1 MKNLIFLCEKCG
13 ADFPKWHGRCPNCKE
28 WDTLS
33 EFKKPKNKK
42 INSILLNNSVP
53 KQINNFSKIGKNQRI
68 KTNINELDRV
78 LGGGF
83 VNGSLI
89 LVGGDPGIGKSTLVL
104 QSAYSS
110 EILSLYISAE
120 ENEDQLSN
128 RAKRLGV
135 QSKEIFILNENNLEV
150 ILNHI
155 ENINPKLVIFDSIQT
170 IYTNDSDSIPGS
182 INQVRDC
189 SQKILELCKKNK
201 IIGIVIGHVT
211 KEGVIAGPRILE
223 HMVDTVLYIEGEK
236 RNDFRILRSI
246 KNRFGATNEIGVF
259 EMYSNGLNEVKNPS
273 NIFISERQL
282 SEPGSSI
289 FPSIEG
295 SRPILI
301 EIQALVTNS
310 SFGTPQRNVTGFKLR
325 RLSMLLAVLEKKLGF
340 SLGGS
345 DIFINVVGGLKID
358 EPAADL
364 AVISSII
371 SIKKNLPIKK
381 DLILL
386 GEVGLAGELRSVNNL
401 EERLKESANLGFT
414 QAIVPKRN
422 SIKNFNKIN
431 LIRCDSVKDAFEKI
445 FTKN

>member
-42 INSILLNNSVP
+42 TKLNYLNGELPKPIND
-53 KQINNFSKIGKNQRI
+53 FSSDLKNQRI
-68 KTNINELDRV
+68 KTNIGEFDRV

-83 VNGSLI
+83 INGSLI

-104 QSAYSS
+104 QSVNSS
-110 EILSLYISAE
+110 KILSLYISAE
-120 ENEDQLSN
+120 ENEDQLAN

-135 QSKEIFILNENNLEV
+135 KSKEIFILNENNLEI

-155 ENINPKLVIFDSIQT
+155 DKISPKLVVFDSIQT

-201 IIGIVIGHVT
+201 IIGIIVGHVT

-246 KNRFGATNEIGVF
+246 KNRFGSTNEIGVF
-259 EMYSNGLNEVKNPS
+259 EMNSNGLNEVKNPS
-273 NIFISERQL
+273 NIFISERQFN
-282 SEPGSSI
+282 EPGSSV

-295 SRPILI
+295 SRPILV
-301 EIQALVTNS
+301 EIQALVTNC
-310 SFGTPQRNVTGFKLR
+310 SFGNPQRNVTGFKLR

-340 SLGGS
+340 SLGAS
-345 DIFINVVGGLKID
+345 DIFINIVGGLKIE

-364 AVISSII
+364 AVVSSII

-386 GEVGLAGELRSVNNL
+386 GEVGLAGELRSINNL
-401 EERLKESANLGFT
+401 EERLKESANLGFAK
-414 QAIVPKRN
+414 AIVPKRN

-445 FTKN
+445 F

>member
-42 INSILLNNSVP
+42 TKLNYLNGELPKPIND
-53 KQINNFSKIGKNQRI
+53 FSSDLKNQRI
-68 KTNINELDRV
+68 KTNIGEFDRV

-83 VNGSLI
+83 INGSLI

-104 QSAYSS
+104 QSVNSS
-110 EILSLYISAE
+110 KILSLYISAE
-120 ENEDQLSN
+120 ENEDQLAN

-135 QSKEIFILNENNLEV
+135 KSNEIFILNENNLEI

-155 ENINPKLVIFDSIQT
+155 DKISPKLVVFDSIQT

-201 IIGIVIGHVT
+201 IIGIIVGHVT

-246 KNRFGATNEIGVF
+246 KNRFGSTNEIGVF
-259 EMYSNGLNEVKNPS
+259 EMNSNGLNEVTNPS
-273 NIFISERQL
+273 NIFISERQFN
-282 SEPGSSI
+282 EPGSSV

-295 SRPILI
+295 SRPILV
-301 EIQALVTNS
+301 EIQALVTNC
-310 SFGTPQRNVTGFKLR
+310 SFGNPQRNVTGFKLR

-340 SLGGS
+340 SLGAS
-345 DIFINVVGGLKID
+345 DIFINIVGGLKIE

-364 AVISSII
+364 AVVSSII

-386 GEVGLAGELRSVNNL
+386 GEVGLAGELRSINNL
-401 EERLKESANLGFT
+401 EERLKESANLGFAE
-414 QAIVPKRN
+414 AIVPKRN

-445 FTKN
+445 F

>member
-1 MKNLIFLCEKCG
+1 MCEKCG

-42 INSILLNNSVP
+42 TKLNYLNGELPKPIND
-53 KQINNFSKIGKNQRI
+53 FSSDLKNQRI
-68 KTNINELDRV
+68 KTNIGEFDRV

-83 VNGSLI
+83 INGSLI

-104 QSAYSS
+104 QSVNSS
-110 EILSLYISAE
+110 KILSLYISAE
-120 ENEDQLSN
+120 ENEDQLAN

-135 QSKEIFILNENNLEV
+135 KSKEIFILNENNLEI

-155 ENINPKLVIFDSIQT
+155 DKISPKLVVFDSIQT

-201 IIGIVIGHVT
+201 IIGIIVGHVT

-246 KNRFGATNEIGVF
+246 KNRFGSTNEIGVF
-259 EMYSNGLNEVKNPS
+259 EMNSNGLNEVKNPS
-273 NIFISERQL
+273 NIFISERQFN
-282 SEPGSSI
+282 EPGSSV

-295 SRPILI
+295 SRPILV
-301 EIQALVTNS
+301 EIQALVTNC
-310 SFGTPQRNVTGFKLR
+310 SFGNPQRNVTGFKLR

-340 SLGGS
+340 SLGAS
-345 DIFINVVGGLKID
+345 DIFINIVGGLKIE

-364 AVISSII
+364 AVVSSII

-386 GEVGLAGELRSVNNL
+386 GEVGLAGELRSINNL
-401 EERLKESANLGFT
+401 EERLKESANLGFAK
-414 QAIVPKRN
+414 AIVPKRN
-422 SIKNFNKIN
+422 SIKNFSKIN

-445 FTKN
+445 F

>member
-42 INSILLNNSVP
+42 TKLNYLNGELPKPIND
-53 KQINNFSKIGKNQRI
+53 FSSDLKNQRI
-68 KTNINELDRV
+68 KTNIGEFDRV

-83 VNGSLI
+83 INGSLI

-104 QSAYSS
+104 QSVNSS
-110 EILSLYISAE
+110 KILSLYISAE
-120 ENEDQLSN
+120 ENEDQLAN

-135 QSKEIFILNENNLEV
+135 KSNEIFILNENNLEI

-155 ENINPKLVIFDSIQT
+155 DKISPKLVVFDSIQT

-201 IIGIVIGHVT
+201 IIGIIVGHVT

-246 KNRFGATNEIGVF
+246 KNRFGSTNEIGVF
-259 EMYSNGLNEVKNPS
+259 EMNSNGLNEVKNPS
-273 NIFISERQL
+273 NIFISERQFN
-282 SEPGSSI
+282 EPGSSV

-295 SRPILI
+295 SRPILV
-301 EIQALVTNS
+301 EIQALVTNC
-310 SFGTPQRNVTGFKLR
+310 SFGNPQRNVTGFKLR

-340 SLGGS
+340 SLGAS
-345 DIFINVVGGLKID
+345 DIFINIVGGLKIE

-364 AVISSII
+364 AVVSSII

-386 GEVGLAGELRSVNNL
+386 GEVGLAGELRSINNL
-401 EERLKESANLGFT
+401 EERLKESANLGFAK
-414 QAIVPKRN
+414 AIVPKRN

-445 FTKN
+445 F

>member
-42 INSILLNNSVP
+42 TKLNYLNGELPKPIND
-53 KQINNFSKIGKNQRI
+53 FSSDLKNQRI
-68 KTNINELDRV
+68 KTNIGEFDRV

-83 VNGSLI
+83 INGSLI

-104 QSAYSS
+104 QSVNSS
-110 EILSLYISAE
+110 KILSLYISAE
-120 ENEDQLSN
+120 ENEDQLAN

-135 QSKEIFILNENNLEV
+135 KSKEIFILNENNLEI

-155 ENINPKLVIFDSIQT
+155 DKISPKLVVFDSIQT

-201 IIGIVIGHVT
+201 IIGIIVGHVT

-246 KNRFGATNEIGVF
+246 KNRFGSTNEIGVF
-259 EMYSNGLNEVKNPS
+259 EMNSNGLNEVKNPS
-273 NIFISERQL
+273 NIFISERQFN
-282 SEPGSSI
+282 EPGSSV

-295 SRPILI
+295 SRPILV
-301 EIQALVTNS
+301 EIQALVTNC
-310 SFGTPQRNVTGFKLR
+310 SFGNPQRNVTGFKLR

-340 SLGGS
+340 SLGAS
-345 DIFINVVGGLKID
+345 DIFINIVGGLKIE

-364 AVISSII
+364 AVVSSII

-386 GEVGLAGELRSVNNL
+386 GEVGLAGELRSINNL
-401 EERLKESANLGFT
+401 EERLKESANLGFAE
-414 QAIVPKRN
+414 AIVPKRN

-445 FTKN
+445 F

>member
-1 MKNLIFLCEKCG
+1 MCEKCG

-42 INSILLNNSVP
+42 TKLNYLNGELPKPIND
-53 KQINNFSKIGKNQRI
+53 FSSDLKNQRI
-68 KTNINELDRV
+68 KTNIGEFDRV

-83 VNGSLI
+83 INGSLI

-104 QSAYSS
+104 QSVNSS
-110 EILSLYISAE
+110 KILSLYISAE
-120 ENEDQLSN
+120 ENEDQLAN

-135 QSKEIFILNENNLEV
+135 KSNEIFILNENNLEI

-155 ENINPKLVIFDSIQT
+155 DKISPKLVVFDSIQT

-201 IIGIVIGHVT
+201 IIGIIVGHVT

-246 KNRFGATNEIGVF
+246 KNRFGSTNEIGVF
-259 EMYSNGLNEVKNPS
+259 EMNSNGLNEVKNPS
-273 NIFISERQL
+273 NIFISERQFN
-282 SEPGSSI
+282 EPGSSV

-295 SRPILI
+295 SRPILV
-301 EIQALVTNS
+301 EIQALVTNC
-310 SFGTPQRNVTGFKLR
+310 SFGNPQRNVTGFKLR

-340 SLGGS
+340 SLGAS
-345 DIFINVVGGLKID
+345 DIFINIVGGLKIE

-364 AVISSII
+364 AVVSSII

-386 GEVGLAGELRSVNNL
+386 GEVGLAGELRSINNL
-401 EERLKESANLGFT
+401 EERLKESANLGFAK
-414 QAIVPKRN
+414 AIVPKRN

-445 FTKN
+445 F

>member
-1 MKNLIFLCEKCG
+1 LKNLIFLCEKCG

-42 INSILLNNSVP
+42 TKLNYLNGELPKPIND
-53 KQINNFSKIGKNQRI
+53 FSSDLKNQRI
-68 KTNINELDRV
+68 KTNIGEFDRV

-83 VNGSLI
+83 INGSLI

-104 QSAYSS
+104 QSVNSS
-110 EILSLYISAE
+110 KILSLYISAE
-120 ENEDQLSN
+120 ENEDQLAN

-135 QSKEIFILNENNLEV
+135 KSNEIFILNENNLEI

-155 ENINPKLVIFDSIQT
+155 DKISPKLVVFDSIQT

-201 IIGIVIGHVT
+201 IIGIIVGHVT

-246 KNRFGATNEIGVF
+246 KNRFGSTNEIGVF
-259 EMYSNGLNEVKNPS
+259 EMNSNGLNEVKNPS
-273 NIFISERQL
+273 NIFISERQFN
-282 SEPGSSI
+282 EPGSSV

-295 SRPILI
+295 SRPILV
-301 EIQALVTNS
+301 EIQALVTNC
-310 SFGTPQRNVTGFKLR
+310 SFGNPQRNVTGFKLR

-340 SLGGS
+340 SLGAS
-345 DIFINVVGGLKID
+345 DIFINIVGGLKIE

-364 AVISSII
+364 AVVSSII

-386 GEVGLAGELRSVNNL
+386 GEVGLAGELRSINNL
-401 EERLKESANLGFT
+401 EERLKESANLGFAK
-414 QAIVPKRN
+414 AIVPKRN

-445 FTKN
+445 F

>member
-1 MKNLIFLCEKCG
+1 MCEKCG

-42 INSILLNNSVP
+42 TKLNYLNGELPKPIND
-53 KQINNFSKIGKNQRI
+53 FSSDLKNQRI
-68 KTNINELDRV
+68 KTNIGEFDRV

-83 VNGSLI
+83 INGSLI

-104 QSAYSS
+104 QSVNSS
-110 EILSLYISAE
+110 KILSLYISAE
-120 ENEDQLSN
+120 ENEDQLAN

-135 QSKEIFILNENNLEV
+135 KSKEIFILNENNLEI

-155 ENINPKLVIFDSIQT
+155 DKISPKLVVFDSIQT

-201 IIGIVIGHVT
+201 IIGIIVGHVT

-246 KNRFGATNEIGVF
+246 KNRFGSTNEIGVF
-259 EMYSNGLNEVKNPS
+259 EMNSNGLNEVKNPS
-273 NIFISERQL
+273 NIFISERQFN
-282 SEPGSSI
+282 EPGSSV

-295 SRPILI
+295 SRPILV
-301 EIQALVTNS
+301 EIQALVTNC
-310 SFGTPQRNVTGFKLR
+310 SFGNPQRNVTGFKLR

-340 SLGGS
+340 SLGAS
-345 DIFINVVGGLKID
+345 DIFINIVGGLKIE

-364 AVISSII
+364 AVVSSII

-386 GEVGLAGELRSVNNL
+386 GEVGLAGELRSINNL
-401 EERLKESANLGFT
+401 EERLKESANLGFAK
-414 QAIVPKRN
+414 AIVPKRN

-445 FTKN
+445 F